1 MKITEEQLAA
11 LLKKMELEEPSMSF
25 TRNLMDQIDLEIA
38 PVSLKTKVDRRVIIA
53 ITTVFILAMGFV
65 CSYALIN
72 NNITYT
78 LPRLDL
84 NLQIDT
90 LLSSTLLKAFLFI
103 DLILG
108 LLYFDSLLRRKK
120 A

>member
-1 MKITEEQLAA
+1 MKITDEQLAA
-11 LLKKMELEEPSMSF
+11 LLKEMELEEPSMSF

-90 LLSSTLLKAFLFI
+90 LLSSTLLKASLFI